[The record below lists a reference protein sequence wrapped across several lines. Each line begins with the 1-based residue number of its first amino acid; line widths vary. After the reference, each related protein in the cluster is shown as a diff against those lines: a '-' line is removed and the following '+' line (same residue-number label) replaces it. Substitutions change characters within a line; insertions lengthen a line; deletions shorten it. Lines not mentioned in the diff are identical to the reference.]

1 MVEEIV
7 ERLKAEGQ
15 LTRNTGTNSIR
26 AVRIQMDKFEAIFE
40 TISEQVTLQTKL
52 LADMVETSMDQ
63 LRINA
68 ETSEREKVRQQ
79 REDLA
84 DAQEE
89 DRDEPDDAAPAR
101 AEREG
106 PGLFSM
112 LSGMGISKLL
122 MGGALLGA
130 GMFAAYNIAKGFVDE
145 RTGGG
150 WSAFEETLTS
160 TLSEM
165 DWQGLKNDILSI
177 GTTVKELSIKLAELL
192 GAIIGFIENPW
203 SLFAIGAGVG
213 AFTAGK
219 FATKAALGALFGTS
233 AASAGAAGTFGALGG
248 ALGKALGFSLKRLV
262 PGLGF
267 IMPDELGD
275 GTLSGRAAEEL
286 AAQGVTP
293 PNEAIRN
300 VSPELYD
307 RLYREY
313 DEKLQAEMDRFSAMA
328 MEVAAA
334 EEGAAAAARTPD
346 EIARLDAL
354 QAQNIE
360 NDRIAAE
367 IRRSADLLEAANDS
381 IENQGFNFLGMNI
394 RGTNLD
400 DMRESLGDTAA
411 DAFGETMSY
420 KANPYNV
427 EIGLE
432 MLRRRVLSGNE
443 LTPEESRFI
452 KALREATS
460 GREYKRGTKG
470 FQDFGPASFAI
481 LHGREAVVP
490 EETPAGRFLNQFFN
504 EDFSPKMSRANLEEE
519 VSTVASGS
527 VNMPIIVNNSPTVAP
542 IINNVQGGPNINSTS
557 IFGSGGGDRSRNPY
571 GITNGA
577 N

>member
-1 MVEEIV
+1 MPEEVV

-15 LTRNTGTNSIR
+15 LIRNTETNSIR
-26 AVRIQMDKFEAIFE
+26 TISIQMDKFEEIFQI
-40 TISEQVTLQTKL
+40 ISEQITMQTQF
-52 LADMVETSMDQ
+52 LADMAEISTDQ
-63 LRINA
+63 FKIDQ
-68 ETSEREKVRQQ
+68 ETSERENIRQQ
-79 REDLA
+79 REGLA
-84 DAQEE
+84 SLQEE
-89 DRDEPDDAAPAR
+89 GSSQNEKESSGSDKSEK
-101 AEREG
+101 EG

-112 LSGMGISKLL
+112 LSEMGIGKLL

-130 GMFAAYNIAKGFVDE
+130 GLFAAYNIAKGFIDE
-145 RTGGG
+145 KTGGG
-150 WSAFEETLTS
+150 WSAFEETLIS

-177 GTTVKELSIKLAELL
+177 GTTIKELSIKLAELL
-192 GAIIGFIENPW
+192 GMIVGFLENPW
-203 SLFAIGAGVG
+203 SLFTIGAGFV
-213 AFTAGK
+213 AGK
-219 FATKAALGALFGTS
+219 LATKAALGALFGTT
-233 AASAGAAGTFGALGG
+233 AAGAGAAGTFGALG
-248 ALGKALGFSLKRLV
+248 ATLGRALGFSLKRLV

-267 IMPDELGD
+267 IMPTELGD
-275 GTLSGRAAEEL
+275 GTLQGPAEERL
-286 AAQGVTP
+286 AAQGVTRP
-293 PNEAIRN
+293 DESIRN

-307 RLYREY
+307 TLNRDYE
-313 DEKLQAEMDRFSAMA
+313 EQLQAEVERFDRES
-328 MEVAAA
+328 MEAAAA
-334 EEGAAAAARTPD
+334 ETAAEVAARTP
-346 EIARLDAL
+346 EKQAHLDAL

-400 DMRESLGDTAA
+400 DMRQSLGDTVA
-411 DAFGETMSY
+411 DAFAETMSY

-427 EIGLE
+427 EAGVENLK
-432 MLRRRVLSGNE
+432 RRVLGGNE

-452 KALREATS
+452 EALRETTS
-460 GREYKRGTKG
+460 DRKYKRGTKG

-504 EDFSPKMSRANLEEE
+504 EDFSPKMSKASIAEK
-519 VSTVASGS
+519 VSTISTGGI
-527 VNMPIIVNNSPTVAP
+527 NMPIIVNNSPTVAP

>member
-1 MVEEIV
+1 MSEIV

-26 AVRIQMDKFEAIFE
+26 AVRIQMDKFEGIFE

-68 ETSEREKVRQQ
+68 ETGEREKARQQ

-89 DRDEPDDAAPAR
+89 DRDEPADVSPAR

-112 LSGMGISKLL
+112 LSGMGIGKLL
-122 MGGALLGA
+122 IGGALLGA
-130 GMFAAYNIAKGFVDE
+130 GLFAAYNIAKGFIDE
-145 RTGGG
+145 KTGGG

-192 GAIIGFIENPW
+192 GMIVGFLENPW
-203 SLFAIGAGVG
+203 SLFTIGAGF
-213 AFTAGK
+213 AAGK
-219 FATKAALGALFGTS
+219 LATRAALGALFGTT
-233 AASAGAAGTFGALGG
+233 AASAGAAGTFGALG
-248 ALGKALGFSLKRLV
+248 ATLGRALGFSLRRLV

-267 IMPDELGD
+267 IMPDEIAD
-275 GTLSGRAAEEL
+275 ATVSEQAERTL
-286 AAQGVTP
+286 AAQGITRP
-293 PNEAIRN
+293 AESIRN

-307 RLYREY
+307 RLNLEY
-313 DEKLQAEMDRFSAMA
+313 EEQLQAMIDRLNVLA
-328 MEVAAA
+328 MEAAADYVAAA
-334 EEGAAAAARTPD
+334 DAARTPEQKG
-346 EIARLDAL
+346 EIVAL
-354 QAQNIE
+354 RAQNVE

-367 IRRSADLLEAANDS
+367 IRRSADLLEAANNS
-381 IENQGFNFLGMNI
+381 IENRGLNFLGVNL

-400 DMRESLGDTAA
+400 DMRQSLGDAVA
-411 DAFGETMSY
+411 DAFAETTSHR
-420 KANPYNV
+420 ANPYNV
-427 EIGLE
+427 ETGLA
-432 MLRRRVLSGNE
+432 MFRRRVLSGILSGNE
-443 LTPEESRFI
+443 LTPEDSRFI
-452 KALREATS
+452 AALRDAFDNNS
-460 GREYKRGTKG
+460 FRRGTKG

-504 EDFSPKMSRANLEEE
+504 EDFSPKMSRANLAEE
-519 VSTVASGS
+519 VSTAASGG
-527 VNMPIIVNNSPTVAP
+527 VNMPIIINNSPTVAP
-542 IINNVQGGPNINSTS
+542 VINNVHGGPNVSSTT
-557 IFGSGGGDRSRNPY
+557 IFGSGGGDRSRNTY
-571 GITNGA
+571 GIPSSA